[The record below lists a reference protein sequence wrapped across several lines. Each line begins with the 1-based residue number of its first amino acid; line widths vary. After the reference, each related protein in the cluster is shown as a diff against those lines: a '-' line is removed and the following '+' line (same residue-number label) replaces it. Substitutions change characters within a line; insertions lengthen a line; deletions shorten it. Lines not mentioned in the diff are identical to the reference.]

1 MPWSQTLN
9 PLNQAAYGEQA
20 ESVRPSSED
29 TVRRGLRGEREGN
42 WAEEPQRSQIQRVLL
57 FSWYKESSPQ
67 HFGKNKIHPPIFP
80 GKISR
85 QKSHPPGRPQPGLHT
100 SSGSWTKR
108 THLCSNILAFVFNYL
123 LTSPNAKYI
132 IKQTQHRATSF
143 EYVFVSFLVSDCLFI
158 CIYYSSKR
166 WYLKL
171 HVKRLNVNSYLSKR
185 NSRILNFLKNPTTI

>member
-1 MPWSQTLN
+1 MKSLEPGCLGWAGWICEAKQRGHCPARPQRRAWRQLSRRAT
-9 PLNQAAYGEQA
+9 A
-20 ESVRPSSED
+20 ESNSEGAS
-29 TVRRGLRGEREGN
+29 VFL
-42 WAEEPQRSQIQRVLL
+42 IQRIISTTL
-57 FSWYKESSPQ
+57 WKNQNSSPT
-67 HFGKNKIHPPIFP
+67 IFP